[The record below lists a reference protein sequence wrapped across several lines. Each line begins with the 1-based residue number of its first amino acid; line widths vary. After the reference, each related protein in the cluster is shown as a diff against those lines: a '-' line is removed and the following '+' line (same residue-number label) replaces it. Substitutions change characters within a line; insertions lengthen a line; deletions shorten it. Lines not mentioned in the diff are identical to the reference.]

1 MASAHLARLRPL
13 CSIAHVLDK
22 SALSPVGAAVI
33 ALLSFYKARNVYGP
47 TVQFADHVK
56 AQKYLAYLLAFV
68 GVKTLNRV
76 LTRLVRNHGWR
87 ADPPKWS
94 RFKGDGDVVLITG
107 GSTGIGKEIVEL
119 LAKKTNKI
127 AVLDMAE
134 PTYKARELAD
144 SCRPLS
150 LWRKA
155 NAGRGM

>member
-1 MASAHLARLRPL
+1 M
-13 CSIAHVLDK
+13 
-22 SALSPVGAAVI
+22 
-33 ALLSFYKARNVYGP
+33 
-47 TVQFADHVK
+47 K

-68 GVKTLNRV
+68 GVKTVNRV

-107 GSTGIGKEIVEL
+107 GSTGIGKEVVEI

-134 PTYKARELAD
+134 PTYNARELAD
-144 SCRPLS
+144 TCQLRSR
-150 LWRKA
+150 WRKA
-155 NAGRGM
+155 DVGRGTWQAKSASTSVT